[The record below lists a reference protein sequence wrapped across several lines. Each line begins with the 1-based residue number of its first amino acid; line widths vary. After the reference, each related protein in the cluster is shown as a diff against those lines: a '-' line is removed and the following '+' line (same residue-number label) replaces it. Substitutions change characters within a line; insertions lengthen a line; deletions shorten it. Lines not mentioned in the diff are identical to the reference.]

1 MAMDTTKLTE
11 KAKEAVQRRNYE
23 YAIDL
28 FQQAL
33 ALNPDDVESR
43 RDLRAVATRYVKE
56 KGISPSSAWIKG
68 LGSVFKV
75 MFSSAKNAEKTM
87 IECEKFLKND
97 PGNVWM
103 LTKLGT
109 AANHLGYYNTAIQV
123 FEEVRNSHADSVDNL
138 RNLEAAQE
146 AKGDVNS
153 AIQTCEMILKVK
165 PSDHEAGQKLKNLS
179 ATQSSQIFQKG
190 ATKGAQSIVKDKD
203 THRQHEVELHEIH
216 SVEQRQEAIAIQ
228 QQKLADAK
236 TDDPR
241 HLATFHANIGD
252 LWLKADPNYEEAE
265 KAYNQAK
272 ELQPTDYTYVFKLH
286 DLSIMRYRAGLKGL
300 ESKVQASPAD
310 AAAKAELQKLKAE
323 YDEFRMKSFE
333 QRVKVRPMD
342 LAVGYT
348 LGNIYFDMNKLDEAI
363 GQYQRTVNDPARRKN
378 SLLRLG
384 ICFSRKSQF
393 ELAAKQFRQG
403 LAESEI
409 MDQMKKTMLYQL
421 GDTCEKMGQKDE
433 AVKAFTELYEADIG
447 FQDVAKRLETL
458 RQG

>member
-1 MAMDTTKLTE
+1 MDTSKLTE

-43 RDLRAVATRYVKE
+43 RDLRAVASRYVKE

-68 LGSVFKV
+68 LGSMFKV
-75 MFSSAKNAEKTM
+75 LFGSAKNAEKTM
-87 IECEKFLKND
+87 IECERFLKND

-103 LTKLGT
+103 LTKLGV
-109 AANHLGYYNTAIQV
+109 AATNLGYYNTAIQV
-123 FEEVRNSHADSVDNL
+123 FDEVHNSHPDNVDNL
-138 RNLEAAQE
+138 RNMVNAQE
-146 AKGDVNS
+146 AKGDVNG
-153 AIQTCEMILKVK
+153 AIATCEMIIKVK
-165 PSDHEAGQKLKNLS
+165 ANDHEAAQKLKNLS

-190 ATKGAQSIVKDKD
+190 ATSGAQSIVKDSD

-216 SVEQRQEAIAIQ
+216 SAEQRQEALSIQ
-228 QQKLADAK
+228 QQKLAEAK

-252 LWLKADPNYEEAE
+252 LWLKADPNYAEAE
-265 KAYNQAK
+265 KAYNKAK

-286 DLSIMRYRAGLKGL
+286 DLSIVRYRAKLKPL
-300 ESKVQASPAD
+300 EAKIKTSPAD
-310 AAAKAELQKLKAE
+310 ATAKAEYQKIKGE
-323 YDEFRMKSFE
+323 YGEYRRKSFE

-348 LGNIYFDMNKLDEAI
+348 LGNIYFELNRLDEAI
-363 GQYQRTVNDPARRKN
+363 GQYQRTVNDPARRKD

-393 ELAAKQFRQG
+393 ELAAKQFSQG
-403 LAESEI
+403 LGEI
-409 MDQMKKTMLYQL
+409 EVMDQMKKTLLYQL

-433 AVKAFTELYEADIG
+433 ASKAFTELYEADIG
-447 FQDVAKRLETL
+447 FKDVSARLETL